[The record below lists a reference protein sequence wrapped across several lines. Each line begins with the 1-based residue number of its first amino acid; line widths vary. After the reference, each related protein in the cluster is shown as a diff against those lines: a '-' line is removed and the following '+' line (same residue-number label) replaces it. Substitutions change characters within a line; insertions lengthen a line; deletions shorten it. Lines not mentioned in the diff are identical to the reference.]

1 VLIDLRDRVVLVT
14 GAGRGIGRTIAE
26 TFAREGAAVVALDLG
41 ADDLEQVVADLTA
54 EGLTVLPAAC
64 DVRDAAAVQAVVD
77 DAVQRLGRVDV
88 LVNNAGINV
97 EGRLEELD
105 AADWDRCFEV
115 NVRGTFTTCRAVA
128 PVMKS
133 QRAGRMLNAASFAA
147 IVPSVGASAYAASK
161 AAVVQFSRTIAGE
174 LGPWGITVN
183 SYAPGMIPTA
193 MNGFADLPPDAQA
206 AKLDTLSLRRWGAAE
221 DVANLLCFLASD
233 LAGYITGTLVDVSGG
248 KLATQAPRAA
258 YDDLAAWEQDRERH
272 GGGAGERTR

>member
-1 VLIDLRDRVVLVT
+1 VLIDLQDRVVLVT

-26 TFAREGAAVVALDLG
+26 TFAADGAAVVALDLCR
-41 ADDLEQVVADLTA
+41 DDLDALTSDLTA
-54 EGLTVLPAAC
+54 TGATVVPEVADVCDPAA
-64 DVRDAAAVQAVVD
+64 VEAVVAR
-77 DAVQRLGRVDV
+77 AVERFGRVDV

-105 AADWDRCFEV
+105 AAAWDRCFAV

-128 PVMKS
+128 PVMKE
-133 QRAGRMLNAASFAA
+133 QRAGRILNAASFAA

-161 AAVVQFSRTIAGE
+161 AAVVQFTRVIAGE
-174 LGPWGITVN
+174 LGPWGITAN

-193 MNGFADLPPDAQA
+193 MNGFADLPPEA
-206 AKLDTLSLRRWGAAE
+206 ASRKLDTLSLRRWGSAQ

-248 KLATQAPRAA
+248 KLATQDPSAA
-258 YDDLAAWEQDRERH
+258 Y
-272 GGGAGERTR
+272 AGL

>member
-1 VLIDLRDRVVLVT
+1 MLIDLQDRVVLVT

-26 TFAREGAAVVALDLG
+26 TFAADGAAVVAVDLNG
-41 ADDLEQVVADLTA
+41 DDLAALTADLAGTGATVVPEVADVGDT
-54 EGLTVLPAAC
+54 
-64 DVRDAAAVQAVVD
+64 AAVEAVVGR
-77 DAVQRLGRVDV
+77 AVQRFGRVDV

-105 AADWDRCFEV
+105 ATAWDRCFAV

-128 PVMKS
+128 PVMKE
-133 QRAGRMLNAASFAA
+133 QRAGRILNAASFAA

-161 AAVVQFSRTIAGE
+161 AAVVQFTRVIASE
-174 LGPWGITVN
+174 LGPWGITAN

-193 MNGFADLPPDAQA
+193 MNGFADLPPEA
-206 AKLDTLSLRRWGAAE
+206 AARKLDTLSLRRWGSAQ

-248 KLATQAPRAA
+248 KLATQDPSAA
-258 YDDLAAWEQDRERH
+258 YADL
-272 GGGAGERTR
+272 G